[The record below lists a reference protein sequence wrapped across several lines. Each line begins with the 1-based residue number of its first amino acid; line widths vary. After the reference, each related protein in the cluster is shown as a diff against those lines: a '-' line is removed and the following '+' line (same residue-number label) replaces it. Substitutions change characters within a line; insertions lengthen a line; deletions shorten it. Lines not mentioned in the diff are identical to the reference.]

1 MINKPVIKPR
11 RTPAQQAQRDEFLR
25 AVIINRSWLNDIIRA
40 AEQDDWHE
48 VEFLIEGAKQD
59 YIEMKKLLPTDR
71 AKPRGE

>member
-1 MINKPVIKPR
+1 MPDQFIKTR
-11 RTPAQQAQRDEFLR
+11 RTPVQQAQRDEFLR

-71 AKPRGE
+71 AEPQGD

>member
-1 MINKPVIKPR
+1 MTNKPVIKPR

-25 AVIINRSWLNDIIRA
+25 AVIINRSWLNNIIRA

-71 AKPRGE
+71 AEPRGD